1 MINILKEKLTPKK
14 LKSQKEKELY
24 LLLCHTSMVLLK
36 KFMLM
41 NVFLPQNLITV
52 IRNKIAKLMVSVK
65 DVNEFLKKKSLFSK
79 FTVA

>member
-41 NVFLPQNLITV
+41 NAFLPQNLIAV

-65 DVNEFLKKKSLFSK
+65 DVNKFLKKNHYFQSSQ
-79 FTVA
+79 